1 MERKK
6 KEEKKQ
12 RNKADLLG
20 RPESEQGLGYCWK
33 FEEER
38 ESMEQSLGKKGRGDW
53 LEKYSRIPGSAD
65 HHQIWV
71 KILN

>member
-1 MERKK
+1 MDRKK

-38 ESMEQSLGKKGRGDW
+38 ESME
-53 LEKYSRIPGSAD
+53 
-65 HHQIWV
+65 
-71 KILN
+71 